1 MVIRN
6 HDFSKVV
13 WLTVNKKSHDGLG
26 VGEIL
31 VFIFW
36 LSGCAAKR
44 MGYAGDS
51 EKAYLSIRQYVLA
64 KMI

>member
-1 MVIRN
+1 
-6 HDFSKVV
+6 VV

-26 VGEIL
+26 VGEVL